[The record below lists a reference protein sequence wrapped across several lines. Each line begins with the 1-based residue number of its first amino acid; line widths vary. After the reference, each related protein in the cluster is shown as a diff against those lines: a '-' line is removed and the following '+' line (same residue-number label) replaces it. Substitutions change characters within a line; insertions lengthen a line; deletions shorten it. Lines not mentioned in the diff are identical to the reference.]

1 MYKKLLLVASMLA
14 ATPAYAEKGEW
25 WQAESDHFKVISA
38 GTEEN
43 AREMA
48 VSLER
53 LDQAMR
59 MFRGLPVGDE
69 VPDSIKATIY
79 QFGET
84 SDIGRLINSS
94 SVAGFF
100 IPRAGNSVAFV
111 PLKENDNSRGRV
123 GVRVKDKRALTP
135 GAVIFHEYAHYF
147 MRQHAPAA
155 YPFWYQEGFA
165 ELFGTL
171 ELREDG
177 FNIGEPPKY
186 RSDILQELSFDVE
199 KILNMKFGDTVS
211 SLDVMRQYAYGWMFT
226 SYLSFEPSRQGQ
238 LANYLR
244 LMNAGKSNLD
254 AAREAFGDLGALQKD
269 LEKYHRGRAR
279 ALAVTFAETKTP
291 DVEVSR
297 LSPDTA
303 DQMLM
308 HIQSTAG
315 VTETKA
321 KGQVGEARQLVSK
334 YPQSLPVLLSATEVE
349 FDAKNFDQAEALA
362 NRAITVDPQGGHARL
377 YLAKIAMERAR
388 TDPAQLAVARKYF
401 VEANRIDSTQPEAL
415 MGYYLTYAMGSE
427 TPPEDALIALE
438 SAYKYAPFD
447 DDIQI
452 TLAHLLLTENRDKEA
467 LILLGPII
475 YSPHSNK
482 KIDKIRELVEKIN
495 AGDRAPLIEELRPK
509 FKDRKEEE
517 DS

>member
-1 MYKKLLLVASMLA
+1 MVAGRKRPLQSHL
-14 ATPAYAEKGEW
+14 T
-25 WQAESDHFKVISA
+25 

-48 VSLER
+48 ISLER

-59 MFRGLPVGDE
+59 MFRGLPAGDE
-69 VPDSIKATIY
+69 VPDSTKVTIY

-84 SDIGRLINSS
+84 SDIGKLIDQP

-100 IPRAGNSVAFV
+100 SGRAGNSVAFV
-111 PLKENDNSRGRV
+111 PLKDNDNTRGRI
-123 GVRVKDKRALTP
+123 GVRVKDENALSP

-147 MRQHAPAA
+147 MFQHAAAA

-171 ELREDG
+171 ELRDDG
-177 FNIGEPPKY
+177 FNIGAPPKY
-186 RSDILQELSFDVE
+186 RSDILQNLSFDVE
-199 KILNMKFGDTVS
+199 KILDMKFGKTVS

-238 LANYLR
+238 LVNYLR
-244 LMNAGKSNLD
+244 LINAGKSNLD
-254 AAREAFGDLGALQKD
+254 AAREAFGDLDVLQKD

-279 ALAVTFAETKTP
+279 ALAVTYAETRPPDVQVSKVTP
-291 DVEVSR
+291 DA
-297 LSPDTA
+297 A

-315 VTETKA
+315 VTEEKA
-321 KGQVGEARQLVSK
+321 KRQVNEARELVSK
-334 YPQSLPVLLSATEVE
+334 HPQSLPVLLSATEVE
-349 FDAKNFDQAEALA
+349 FDAKNFEQAEALA
-362 NRAITVDPQGGHARL
+362 NRAIAVDPENVRAHL
-377 YLAKIAMERAR
+377 YLAKIAMELAR
-388 TDPAQLAVARKYF
+388 KDPAQLAVAREHYL
-401 VEANRIDSTQPEAL
+401 VANRLDNTHADAL
-415 MGYYLTYAMGSE
+415 QGYYLTYAMGSE

-438 SAYKYAPFD
+438 SAYKHAPFD
-447 DDIQI
+447 DGIRI

-475 YSPHSNK
+475 YSPHSSK
-482 KIDKIRELVEKIN
+482 KLDKYRELVEKLDT
-495 AGDRAPLIEELRPK
+495 GGRAELIEELRPK
-509 FKDRKEEE
+509 FTDDEEE
-517 DS
+517 EG